1 MSFQRKM
8 GILCRWRFIET
19 ETEIEIEIEIEIEW
33 VSRSAA
39 GIV

>member
-19 ETEIEIEIEIEIEW
+19 ETEIEIEIEIEW